1 METEQ
6 EQALVLSDSKIFYY
20 EKCSH
25 TIGRAHSYPI
35 IKTNIANG
43 LKVAGSS
50 PVYLPVLDGPFQVY
64 LQ

>member
-6 EQALVLSDSKIFYY
+6 EQELVLGDSKIFYY

-25 TIGRAHSYPI
+25 TVGRAHSYPI
-35 IKTNIANG
+35 VKTNFANG

-50 PVYLPVLDGPFQVY
+50 PVYLHVLDGPLQVN
-64 LQ
+64 LH